1 MMIIISPAK
10 TLDYEREVPDYK
22 GSKIRF
28 AREASELAELLRGH
42 SEDELVQL
50 MKISEPLAR
59 LNAERYLQWQWPFKQ
74 ADSRAALFAFKGD
87 VYNGMDALSM
97 EPGSVDYAQESLRI
111 LSGLYGL
118 LRPLDEIL
126 PYRLEMGSRLKNAG
140 GKDLYAFW
148 GDKLSRQLDKDIQ
161 EGGHRF
167 LVNLASQ
174 EYFSAIDPQALSV
187 PVVSPVFKDF
197 KNGKYKILSFYAKK
211 ARGLMTRYIIENRLT
226 SPEEL
231 KAFNLDGYGYN
242 EELSAEENSLVFTR
256 D

>member
-1 MMIIISPAK
+1 M
-10 TLDYEREVPDYK
+10 
-22 GSKIRF
+22 
-28 AREASELAELLRGH
+28 
-42 SEDELVQL
+42 
-50 MKISEPLAR
+50 
-59 LNAERYLQWQWPFKQ
+59 
-74 ADSRAALFAFKGD
+74 
-87 VYNGMDALSM
+87 
-97 EPGSVDYAQESLRI
+97 
-111 LSGLYGL
+111 
-118 LRPLDEIL
+118 
-126 PYRLEMGSRLKNAG
+126 
-140 GKDLYAFW
+140 
-148 GDKLSRQLDKDIQ
+148 
-161 EGGHRF
+161 
-167 LVNLASQ
+167 VNLASQ